1 MKPWNSFL
9 RLSLDQWENGEAT
22 MADKEGVGVHVSGD
36 VGGAGFGLLAG
47 VLVVAA
53 VLALSLA
60 LA

>member
-1 MKPWNSFL
+1 
-9 RLSLDQWENGEAT
+9 